1 MHWAVRAPS
10 VLVTPWWLAVVWLWW
25 ALNAVSFKLFKRM
38 IWYLV
43 LEPLSSPICD
53 IILDVGTPAGPTGP
67 KVSARCGYKEKHVS
81 TLASNR
87 FLASLNRATTLR
99 LVSSLCWPSR
109 SSWVQDNS
117 NWMVTHS
124 ESGCLGGECSVLAD
138 KNSVSPCLSRGISVC
153 SVINPSD
160 CTCKSSVTTATCLP
174 SHVLNLLP
182 IFTRFLNTTTSSLW
196 HSTCI
201 PMKWTLSI
209 LNLIASVR
217 TCVKI
222 TWRRCVIG
230 CVYK

>member
-1 MHWAVRAPS
+1 MYWALRAPS

-25 ALNAVSFKLFKRM
+25 ALSAVSFKLFKRM

-67 KVSARCGYKEKHVS
+67 KVSAQCGYKEKHLS
-81 TLASNR
+81 TLPSNPI
-87 FLASLNRATTLR
+87 LASLNRATTLR

-109 SSWVQDNS
+109 FSRVQDSS
-117 NWMVTHS
+117 NWMVTHL

-138 KNSVSPCLSRGISVC
+138 KNSVSPCLSKGIFVC

-160 CTCKSSVTTATCLP
+160 CTCKSSVWTATCLP

-182 IFTRFLNTTTSSLW
+182 IFTRFLNTTTSSSW
-196 HSTCI
+196 HSICI

-222 TWRRCVIG
+222 TRRRCVIG
-230 CVYK
+230 CV